1 MGKLELE
8 DIRPYLQGVKQ
19 KGAETVATCP
29 LCGKPEH
36 LYIKQDGEKLLL
48 HCQKCNA
55 SGTELFKEFRRLGA
69 KHEEPEQINYKT
81 AAPTED
87 YYHIYR
93 LPNGKEQFRKRRR
106 KWADGHKQFTFEYTD
121 ADGKKQYKMPAD
133 AVILYNLDKL
143 AEATPETTL
152 YVVEGEKCADSM
164 LQHGLLATT
173 SRTGAQKEIKFT
185 PADKAALEKF
195 KLKII
200 IPDNDEKGAAYA
212 AAFKK
217 YACKILAL
225 PDIWEKCPKKG
236 DIADYFAAGG
246 KVEAITGY
254 EWEQELTQ
262 SYIDSLDIA
271 ALLDQKIFKQLLM
284 QNGADRIK
292 TLAMLE
298 QRAHKLRIARRFG
311 QAWKAY
317 QADSA
322 TPTNST
328 EHETSFTGQPLA
340 LACGEWIAN
349 DAGIYRLKQQGD
361 IVKKD
366 YACKMPIM
374 PAAVLRN
381 IETDT
386 EKVQLAFRRTKS
398 QWSKCVFPRSTI
410 SNKNKIIELADK
422 GIFVNS
428 DTSAALV
435 TYLGTCL
442 ANNAE
447 TIPIIQSVERL
458 GWVDSI
464 FVPYAEALALDND
477 GQGAELARAVHSKG
491 TLEEWA
497 EYIAPLRKQSLYLQI
512 VLAAAFASVLIS
524 KVKALPFV
532 LHLWGG
538 TGTGKTVAL
547 KVAASVWG
555 NPEKYMLTLNG
566 TTNALMGT
574 AALLHDLPLLADEL
588 QTIKIDTNF
597 QNYDKLIMQLTEGK
611 DRARLTQQSTLKEQK
626 TWTNCFIF
634 TGEEPITQSNS
645 GGGTKNRVIELQCKE
660 QIVSKGNAVINFID
674 SHYGSAGR
682 AFIEHIAS
690 KPAETLQQEF
700 QDLQSA
706 LLNLSGSSAKQ
717 CAALALIALADAYAD
732 ECIFKDKLQVLD
744 LKQLAGIAKSLAEID
759 SAERAYRYI
768 MDVIAAKAD
777 YLARRGNHGYYKPAA
792 GDCWGKITED
802 YIAINRTR
810 ITEELA
816 KQGYSLNSV
825 VDAWKN
831 KGYIMT
837 RSDGRINHTERL
849 DNGTFSAIHLKKY
862 ALGYAG
868 YAQGMHGKKLE
879 T

>member
-1 MGKLELE
+1 MGKLMLE

-36 LYIKQDGEKLLL
+36 LYIKQKGATLVMY
-48 HCQKCNA
+48 CQKCNA
-55 SGTELFKEFRRLGA
+55 RGTELFKEFRRLGA
-69 KHEEPEQINYKT
+69 KPQPPEEKPKIDYSKIT
-81 AAPTED
+81 PVED

-106 KWADGHKQFTFEYTD
+106 KWSDGHKQFTFEYTD
-121 ADGKKQYKMPAD
+121 ADGKKQYKRPAD

-143 AEATPETTL
+143 AEATPETPL
-152 YVVEGEKCADSM
+152 YVVEGEKCADAM

-173 SRTGAQKEIKFT
+173 SSTGARKEIKFT

-200 IPDNDEKGAAYA
+200 IPDNDEKGADYA
-212 AAFKK
+212 AAFKE

-262 SYIDSLDIA
+262 SYIESLDVA
-271 ALLDQKIFKQLLM
+271 ALLDPKIFKRLLL
-284 QNGADRIK
+284 QIGADRIK

-298 QRAHKLRIARRFG
+298 HRARTLHIARSFR

-410 SNKNKIIELADK
+410 SNKNKIIELADR
-422 GIFVNS
+422 GIFVTS
-428 DTSAALV
+428 DTAAALV
-435 TYLGTCL
+435 TYLGACL

-447 TIPIIQSVERL
+447 IIPIIQSVERL
-458 GWVDSI
+458 GWVDGV
-464 FVPYAEALALDND
+464 FVPYDEALTLDND

-491 TLEEWA
+491 TLQEWA
-497 EYIAPLRKQSLYLQI
+497 EYIAPLRKQSFYLQI

-626 TWTNCFIF
+626 TWNNCFIF

-645 GGGTKNRVIELQCKE
+645 GGGTKNRVIELKCKE
-660 QIVSKGNAVINFID
+660 QIISNGNAVVNFID

-700 QDLQSA
+700 QTLQSA
-706 LLNLSGSSAKQ
+706 LLQISNSSAKQ

-732 ECIFKDKLQVLD
+732 ECIFKDKLQVLE
-744 LKQLAGIAKSLAEID
+744 LQQLAGIAKSLAEID

-768 MDVIAAKAD
+768 MDVIAENAD
-777 YLARRGNHGYYKPAA
+777 YFARRGKHGYYKPAA
-792 GDCWGKITED
+792 GACWGKITED

-825 VDAWKN
+825 VDTWKN
-831 KGYIMT
+831 KGYIMA

-849 DNGTFSAIHLKKY
+849 ENGTFSAIRLKNT
-862 ALGYAG
+862 L
-868 YAQGMHGKKLE
+868 
-879 T
+879 

>member
-1 MGKLELE
+1 MGKLTLE
-8 DIRPYLQGVKQ
+8 DIRPYLQGAKQ

-36 LYIKQDGEKLLL
+36 LYIKQKGATLVMY
-48 HCQKCNA
+48 CQKCNA
-55 SGTELFKEFRRLGA
+55 RGTELFKEFRRLGA

-81 AAPTED
+81 TAPTED

-121 ADGKKQYKMPAD
+121 ADGKKQYKKPAD

-143 AEATPETTL
+143 AEAAPETPL
-152 YVVEGEKCADSM
+152 YVVEGEKCADAM
-164 LQHGLLATT
+164 TKHGLLATT
-173 SRTGAQKEIKFT
+173 SRTGAQEEIKFT

-195 KLKII
+195 KSKVI

-212 AAFKK
+212 AAFKE

-254 EWEQELTQ
+254 EWAQELTQ
-262 SYIDSLDIA
+262 SYIESLDVA
-271 ALLDQKIFKQLLM
+271 ALLDPKIFKQLLM
-284 QNGADRIK
+284 QNGTDRIK

-298 QRAHKLRIARRFG
+298 HRARTLHMARRFG

-322 TPTNST
+322 TPTNNT

-381 IETDT
+381 IETNT

-410 SNKNKIIELADK
+410 SNKNKIIELADR
-422 GIFVNS
+422 GIFVTS
-428 DTSAALV
+428 DTAAALV

-442 ANNAE
+442 ADNAE

-458 GWVDSI
+458 GWVDSV
-464 FVPYAEALALDND
+464 FVPYDEALTLDND

-497 EYIAPLRKQSLYLQI
+497 AYIAPLRKQSLYLQI
-512 VLAAAFASVLIS
+512 VLAAAFSSVLIS
-524 KVKALPFV
+524 KVKTLPFV

-547 KVAASVWG
+547 KVAASIWG

-588 QTIKIDTNF
+588 QTIKLDTNF
-597 QNYDKLIMQLTEGK
+597 QNQTYDKLIMQLTEGK
-611 DRARLTQQSTLKEQK
+611 DRARLSQQSTLKEQK
-626 TWTNCFIF
+626 SWNNCFIF

-660 QIVSKGNAVINFID
+660 QIISVSKCNAVVHFID
-674 SHYGSAGR
+674 SHYGNAGR

-690 KPAETLQQEF
+690 KPGETLQQEF
-700 QDLQSA
+700 QDLQRA
-706 LLNLSGSSAKQ
+706 LLSLSGSSAKQ

-732 ECIFKDKLQVLD
+732 ECIFKDKRQVLD

-777 YLARRGNHGYYKPAA
+777 YLARRGKHGYYKPAA

-837 RSDGRINHTERL
+837 RSDGRWMYTDRL
-849 DNGTFSAIHLKKY
+849 DNGTFSAIHLKNT
-862 ALGYAG
+862 L
-868 YAQGMHGKKLE
+868 
-879 T
+879 

>member
-1 MGKLELE
+1 
-8 DIRPYLQGVKQ
+8 
-19 KGAETVATCP
+19 
-29 LCGKPEH
+29 
-36 LYIKQDGEKLLL
+36 
-48 HCQKCNA
+48 
-55 SGTELFKEFRRLGA
+55 
-69 KHEEPEQINYKT
+69 
-81 AAPTED
+81 
-87 YYHIYR
+87 
-93 LPNGKEQFRKRRR
+93 
-106 KWADGHKQFTFEYTD
+106 
-121 ADGKKQYKMPAD
+121 
-133 AVILYNLDKL
+133 
-143 AEATPETTL
+143 
-152 YVVEGEKCADSM
+152 
-164 LQHGLLATT
+164 
-173 SRTGAQKEIKFT
+173 
-185 PADKAALEKF
+185 
-195 KLKII
+195 
-200 IPDNDEKGAAYA
+200 
-212 AAFKK
+212 
-217 YACKILAL
+217 
-225 PDIWEKCPKKG
+225 
-236 DIADYFAAGG
+236 
-246 KVEAITGY
+246 
-254 EWEQELTQ
+254 
-262 SYIDSLDIA
+262 
-271 ALLDQKIFKQLLM
+271 
-284 QNGADRIK
+284 
-292 TLAMLE
+292 MLE
-298 QRAHKLRIARRFG
+298 QRANKLHIARRFG

-340 LACGEWIAN
+340 LACGDWIAN

-361 IVKKD
+361 IVKKE
-366 YACKMPIM
+366 YACYMPVM

-386 EKVQLAFRRTKS
+386 EKILLAFRRTKS
-398 QWSKCVFPRSTI
+398 QWSKCIFPRSTI
-410 SNKNKIIELADK
+410 SNKNKIIELADR
-422 GIFVNS
+422 GIFVTS

-458 GWVDSI
+458 GWVDGV
-464 FVPYAEALALDND
+464 FVPYDEALTLDND
-477 GQGAELARAVHSKG
+477 GQGAELAKAVHSKG
-491 TLEEWA
+491 TLQEWA

-524 KVKALPFV
+524 KVKTLPFV

-588 QTIKIDTNF
+588 QTIKLDTNF

-626 TWTNCFIF
+626 TWNNCFIF

-660 QIVSKGNAVINFID
+660 QIISNGNAVVNFID

-700 QDLQSA
+700 QELQRA
-706 LLNLSGSSAKQ
+706 LLELSGSSAKQ

-732 ECIFKDKLQVLD
+732 ECIFKDRLQALD

-768 MDVIAAKAD
+768 MDVIAANAD
-777 YLARRGNHGYYKPAA
+777 YFARRGKHGYYKPAA
-792 GDCWGKITED
+792 GACWGKSLIT
-802 YIAINRTR
+802 I
-810 ITEELA
+810 
-816 KQGYSLNSV
+816 
-825 VDAWKN
+825 
-831 KGYIMT
+831 
-837 RSDGRINHTERL
+837 
-849 DNGTFSAIHLKKY
+849 
-862 ALGYAG
+862 
-868 YAQGMHGKKLE
+868 
-879 T
+879 

>member
-29 LCGKPEH
+29 LCGKRDH
-36 LYIKQDGEKLLL
+36 LYIKQDGERLLM
-48 HCQKCNA
+48 HCHKCNA
-55 SGTELFKEFRRLGA
+55 KGTELFKEFRRLGA
-69 KHEEPEQINYKT
+69 KHEEPEQIDYKT
-81 AAPTED
+81 AKPIED

-93 LPNGKEQFRKRRR
+93 LPNGEEQFRKRRR
-106 KWADGHKQFTFEYTD
+106 KWADGHKQFTFEHTD
-121 ADGKKQYKMPAD
+121 ADGKKQYKKPAD

-143 AEATPETTL
+143 AEATPETPL
-152 YVVEGEKCADSM
+152 YVVEGEKCADAM

-173 SRTGAQKEIKFT
+173 SSTGAQPKIKFT

-212 AAFKK
+212 AAFKE

-236 DIADYFAAGG
+236 DIADYFAAGR

-262 SYIDSLDIA
+262 SYIDSLDVA
-271 ALLDQKIFKQLLM
+271 ALLDPKIFKQLLM
-284 QNGADRIK
+284 QNGTDRIK
-292 TLAMLE
+292 TIAMLE
-298 QRAHKLRIARRFG
+298 QRARTLRIARRFG

-322 TPTNST
+322 TPANST

-361 IVKKD
+361 ATKHD

-386 EKVQLAFRRTKS
+386 EKIQIAFRQAQST
-398 QWSKCVFPRSTI
+398 WSKCVFPRSTI
-410 SNKNKIIELADK
+410 SNKNKIIELADR
-422 GIFVNS
+422 GILVNS
-428 DTSAALV
+428 NTSAALV
-435 TYLGTCL
+435 TYLGDCL

-458 GWVDSI
+458 GWVNSV
-464 FVPYAEALALDND
+464 FVPYAEALTLDND

-524 KVKALPFV
+524 KVKTLPFV

-588 QTIKIDTNF
+588 QTIKLDTNF
-597 QNYDKLIMQLTEGK
+597 QNQTYDKLIMQLTEGK

-626 TWTNCFIF
+626 TWNNCFIF

-660 QIVSKGNAVINFID
+660 QIISNGNAVVNFID

-700 QDLQSA
+700 QDLQRA
-706 LLNLSGSSAKQ
+706 LLELSDSSAKQ

-732 ECIFKDKLQVLD
+732 ECIFKDKRQVLD

-768 MDVIAAKAD
+768 MNVIAANGD
-777 YLARRGNHGYYKPAA
+777 YFARRGNHGYYKPAMGA
-792 GDCWGKITED
+792 CWGKLTAD

-810 ITEELA
+810 IAEELS
-816 KQGYSLNSV
+816 KQGYSFNSV
-825 VDAWKN
+825 VDAWKS

-849 DNGTFSAIHLKKY
+849 DNGTFSAIHLKNT
-862 ALGYAG
+862 L
-868 YAQGMHGKKLE
+868 
-879 T
+879 

>member
-1 MGKLELE
+1 MRKLELE
-8 DIRPYLQGVKQ
+8 DIRPYLQGEKQ

-29 LCGKPEH
+29 LCGKPGH

-48 HCQKCNA
+48 HCKKCNA
-55 SGTELFKEFRRLGA
+55 PGTDILKEFRRLGA

-81 AAPTED
+81 AKPIED

-93 LPNGKEQFRKRRR
+93 LPNGEEQFRKRRR
-106 KWADGHKQFTFEYTD
+106 KWADGHKQFTFEHTD
-121 ADGKKQYKMPAD
+121 ADGHKQYKKPAD

-143 AEATPETTL
+143 AEAAPETPL
-152 YVVEGEKCADSM
+152 YVVEGEKCADAM
-164 LQHGLLATT
+164 LKHGLLATT
-173 SRTGAQKEIKFT
+173 SRTGAQNEIKFT

-200 IPDNDEKGAAYA
+200 IPDNDEKGADYA
-212 AAFKK
+212 AAFKE

-225 PDIWEKCPKKG
+225 PDIWGKCPKKG

-262 SYIDSLDIA
+262 SYIESLDVA
-271 ALLDQKIFKQLLM
+271 ALLDPKIFKQLLM
-284 QNGADRIK
+284 QNGTDRIK

-322 TPTNST
+322 TPANST

-361 IVKKD
+361 AIKHD

-386 EKVQLAFRRTKS
+386 EKVQLAFRRGKS
-398 QWSKCVFPRSTI
+398 SWSKCVFPRSTI
-410 SNKNKIIELADK
+410 SNKNKIIELADR
-422 GIFVNS
+422 GILVNS
-428 DTSAALV
+428 NTAAALV
-435 TYLGTCL
+435 TYLGDCL

-458 GWVDSI
+458 GWIDSV
-464 FVPYAEALALDND
+464 FVPYAEALTLDND
-477 GQGAELARAVHSKG
+477 GHGAELARAVRSKG

-497 EYIAPLRKQSLYLQI
+497 DYIAPLRKQSLYLQI

-588 QTIKIDTNF
+588 QTIKLDTNF
-597 QNYDKLIMQLTEGK
+597 QNQTYDKLIMQLTEGK

-660 QIVSKGNAVINFID
+660 QIVSISKCNAVVNFID
-674 SHYGSAGR
+674 FHYGNAGR

-690 KPAETLQQEF
+690 KPVETLQQEF
-700 QDLQSA
+700 QELQSA
-706 LLNLSGSSAKQ
+706 LLELSGSSAKQ

-732 ECIFKDKLQVLD
+732 ECIFKDRLQALG
-744 LKQLAGIAKSLAEID
+744 LQQLAGIAKSLAEID
-759 SAERAYRYI
+759 SAERAYFYI
-768 MDVIAAKAD
+768 MDVIAANTD
-777 YLARRGNHGYYKPAA
+777 YFARKGKQGYYKPAMGA
-792 GDCWGKITED
+792 CWGKLTAD

-810 ITEELA
+810 IAEELS
-816 KQGYSLNSV
+816 KQGYSFNSV
-825 VDAWKN
+825 VDAWKS
-831 KGYIMT
+831 KGYILT

-849 DNGTFSAIHLKKY
+849 DNGTFSAIHLKNT
-862 ALGYAG
+862 L
-868 YAQGMHGKKLE
+868 
-879 T
+879 

>member
-1 MGKLELE
+1 MGKLTLE

-19 KGAETVATCP
+19 KGAESVATCP
-29 LCGKPEH
+29 LCGKPGH

-48 HCQKCNA
+48 YCQKCNA
-55 SGTELFKEFRRLGA
+55 KGTELFREFRRLGA

-106 KWADGHKQFTFEYTD
+106 KWSDGHKQFTFEYTD
-121 ADGKKQYKMPAD
+121 ADGKKRYKMPAD

-143 AEATPETTL
+143 AEAAPETPL
-152 YVVEGEKCADSM
+152 YVVEGEKCADAM

-173 SRTGAQKEIKFT
+173 SSTGARKEIKFT

-200 IPDNDEKGAAYA
+200 IPDNDEKGADYVNAWQGA
-212 AAFKK
+212 KVLP
-217 YACKILAL
+217 LA
-225 PDIWEKCPKKG
+225 DIWPECPRKG
-236 DIADYFAAGG
+236 DVADYFEAGG

-262 SYIDSLDIA
+262 SYIDSLDVA

-292 TLAMLE
+292 TITMLE
-298 QRAHKLRIARRFG
+298 KRAQKLHIARRFG

-317 QADSA
+317 QANSA
-322 TPTNST
+322 TTAKST
-328 EHETSFTGQPLA
+328 GNETSFTGQPLA
-340 LACGEWIAN
+340 LACGDWIAN

-361 IVKKD
+361 MVKKD
-366 YACKMPIM
+366 YACQMPIM

-410 SNKNKIIELADK
+410 SNKNKIIELADR
-422 GIFVNS
+422 GIFVTS

-435 TYLGTCL
+435 TYLGACL

-447 TIPIIQSVERL
+447 IIPIIQSVERL
-458 GWVDSI
+458 GWVDGV
-464 FVPYAEALALDND
+464 FVPYDEALTLDND

-491 TLEEWA
+491 TLQEWA
-497 EYIAPLRKQSLYLQI
+497 AYVAPLRKQSLYLQI

-597 QNYDKLIMQLTEGK
+597 QNYDKIIMQITEGK

-626 TWTNCFIF
+626 TWNNCFIF

-660 QIVSKGNAVINFID
+660 QIISNGNAVVNFID

-700 QDLQSA
+700 QTLQSA
-706 LLNLSGSSAKQ
+706 LLQISNSSAKQ

-768 MDVIAAKAD
+768 MDVIAENAN
-777 YLARRGNHGYYKPAA
+777 YFARRGKHGYYKTAIGA
-792 GDCWGKITED
+792 CWGKITED

-825 VDAWKN
+825 VDTWKS

-837 RSDGRINHTERL
+837 RSDGRWMYTDRL
-849 DNGTFSAIHLKKY
+849 DSGTFSAIHLKNT
-862 ALGYAG
+862 L
-868 YAQGMHGKKLE
+868 
-879 T
+879 

>member
-8 DIRPYLQGVKQ
+8 DIRPYLQGAKQ

-29 LCGKPEH
+29 LCGKRDH
-36 LYIKQDGEKLLL
+36 LYIKQDGGRLLM
-48 HCQKCNA
+48 HCHKCNA
-55 SGTELFKEFRRLGA
+55 KGTELFKEFRRLGA
-69 KHEEPEQINYKT
+69 KHEEPEQIDYKT
-81 AAPTED
+81 ATPIED

-93 LPNGKEQFRKRRR
+93 LPNGEEQFRKRRR
-106 KWADGHKQFTFEYTD
+106 KWTDGHKQFTFEYTD
-121 ADGKKQYKMPAD
+121 ADGKKQYKKPAD

-143 AEATPETTL
+143 AEAAPETPL
-152 YVVEGEKCADSM
+152 YVVEGEKCADAM

-173 SRTGAQKEIKFT
+173 SSTGARKEIKFT

-200 IPDNDEKGAAYA
+200 IPDNDEKGADYA
-212 AAFKK
+212 TAFKE

-262 SYIDSLDIA
+262 SYIESLDVA
-271 ALLDQKIFKQLLM
+271 ALLDPKIFKRLLL
-284 QNGADRIK
+284 QIGADRIK

-298 QRAHKLRIARRFG
+298 HRARTLRIARSFR

-366 YACKMPIM
+366 YACKIPIM

-386 EKVQLAFRRTKS
+386 EKIQLAFRRAKS
-398 QWSKCVFPRSTI
+398 SWSKCVFPRSTI
-410 SNKNKIIELADK
+410 SNKNKIIELADR
-422 GIFVNS
+422 GILVNS
-428 DTSAALV
+428 NTSAALV
-435 TYLGTCL
+435 TYLDACL

-458 GWVDSI
+458 GWVDGV
-464 FVPYAEALALDND
+464 FVPYAEALTLDND

-497 EYIAPLRKQSLYLQI
+497 EYIAPLRKQSLYLRI
-512 VLAAAFASVLIS
+512 VLAAAFSSVLIG
-524 KVKALPFV
+524 KVKTLPFV

-588 QTIKIDTNF
+588 QTIKLDTNF
-597 QNYDKLIMQLTEGK
+597 QNQTYDKLIMQLTEGK

-626 TWTNCFIF
+626 SWNNCFIF

-660 QIVSKGNAVINFID
+660 QIISNGNAVVNFID
-674 SHYGSAGR
+674 SHYGNAGR

-690 KPAETLQQEF
+690 KPGETLQQEF
-700 QDLQSA
+700 QDLQRA
-706 LLNLSGSSAKQ
+706 LLEISGSSAKQ

-732 ECIFKDKLQVLD
+732 ECIFKDKQQVLD

-825 VDAWKN
+825 ADAWKN
-831 KGYIMT
+831 KGYIMA

-849 DNGTFSAIHLKKY
+849 DNGTFSAIRLKNT
-862 ALGYAG
+862 L
-868 YAQGMHGKKLE
+868 
-879 T
+879 